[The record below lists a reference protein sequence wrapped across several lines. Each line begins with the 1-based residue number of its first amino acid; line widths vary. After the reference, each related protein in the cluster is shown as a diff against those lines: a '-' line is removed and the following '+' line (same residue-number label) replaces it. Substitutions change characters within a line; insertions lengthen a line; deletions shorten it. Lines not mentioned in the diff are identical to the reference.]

1 MFGSKEQKKV
11 VIVTGASGG
20 IGKAISLELAKLNF
34 NVIVNYRGHNV
45 DRVDDARE
53 VVTEIEKSGSEGLCF
68 DADVTERD
76 QVRLLI
82 KESIDRFGRI
92 DGLVINAGVLEQKDF
107 FRITDY
113 ELQNVLNN
121 NFKSA
126 FICTQEISELLE
138 DGGSIVNIASMG
150 GQIGGPNAPHY
161 SASKGALITFTK
173 STARLLASRKIR
185 VNAVSPGFIETD
197 MFSHILKKQ
206 GKSRKDIIDTIPLNR
221 IGMPSDVADAV
232 GFLLG
237 DKSSYITGQILNVN
251 GGSLI

>member
-1 MFGSKEQKKV
+1 MTQNSILVYKNWTCSFSPITYSLKYSGLEILDNEADHHELVKSLLFFINKKQKSRCK
-11 VIVTGASGG
+11 
-20 IGKAISLELAKLNF
+20 
-34 NVIVNYRGHNV
+34 
-45 DRVDDARE
+45 
-53 VVTEIEKSGSEGLCF
+53 
-68 DADVTERD
+68 
-76 QVRLLI
+76 
-82 KESIDRFGRI
+82 
-92 DGLVINAGVLEQKDF
+92 F
-107 FRITDY
+107 FRITDD
-113 ELQNVLNN
+113 ELHNVLNN

-126 FICTQEISELLE
+126 FICTQEISAILE
-138 DGGSIVNIASMG
+138 DGGSIVNIASVG

-173 STARLLASRKIR
+173 STARLLAGRKIR

-206 GKSRKDIIDTIPLNR
+206 GKSRKDIINTIPLNR
-221 IGMPSDVADAV
+221 IGRPSDVANAV